1 MSLQMQEE
9 GRTPEAGGK
18 AARNGIMENK
28 RVESSKKTIE
38 KEAIKGGAKC
48 LQEVS

>member
-1 MSLQMQEE
+1 MSLQTQEE

-18 AARNGIMENK
+18 AARKRIMENK
-28 RVESSKKTIE
+28 GVESSKKTIE
-38 KEAIKGGAKC
+38 KEARKDGAKC